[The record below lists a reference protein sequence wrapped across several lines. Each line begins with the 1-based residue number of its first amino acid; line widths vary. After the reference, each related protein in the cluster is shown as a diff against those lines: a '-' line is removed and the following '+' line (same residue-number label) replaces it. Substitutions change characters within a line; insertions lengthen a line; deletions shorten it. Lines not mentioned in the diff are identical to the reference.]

1 MKGILCALGISA
13 LVFGLI
19 SCDQNTLKLPLNGG
33 KTGNNIYVNPNTHW
47 TNSNTPAY
55 IGDISAYPQALQDV
69 ILRRFPRRAGI
80 ETAGVIFAGP
90 GELSANAGEL
100 TAAANSGAFVV
111 SPSLASLSL
120 LGANPKMA
128 PTSTGGTGPL
138 FVCYSGWGAG
148 HFYMMYDEPVPAPAQ
163 PGEPSMSEAEWE
175 ELLRANQDL
184 GSDGGK
190 SVTDFDNDPAHN
202 ENYYHTRINSFI
214 SWLDAEH
221 IRRSNFANV
230 PLHSS
235 YDQLEMNIEQSGQR
249 LTVDVPISIN
259 AYIDQATWSDPDYLN
274 KSSSVSID
282 FWILP
287 SYMLSSTGD
296 KAGDYYS
303 VVSCVTPHNE
313 AMWGPYVGEHGA
325 CRNRIYGFW
334 FGEMNVKTSL
344 LDADG
349 NAIPGLEYYS
359 RPVPENPNS
368 SKTYSEGTS
377 YSYSGSIS
385 GGVSGGEP
393 YLVESVSWGA
403 TYSSSTNY
411 TLDTINYSLDSSTPD
426 VKYHYWSENVKLTD
440 DWDDWSKINQNFPAP
455 VRTEFAAHS
464 SWVWHVPASVVKDG
478 DTQQFQ
484 LCTTVSIDYRTW
496 YHWRAS
502 IEYDDNLAHHWVN
515 LPAQTWTLDR
525 PDRTPWGFVSLRNA
539 SDYEMA
545 HVSIYKAGHESED
558 PIAVLSTSY
567 GKGDEALAGLWEGP
581 YSLTW
586 DFVDGNTGSVL
597 SSWIYENVQIH
608 QGKDKESATVKI
620 SSVDGKPRK

>member
-1 MKGILCALGISA
+1 MRRILWILGFSA
-13 LVFGLI
+13 LVLGVV
-19 SCDQNTLKLPLNGG
+19 SCDLNSLNIPLNDGG
-33 KTGNNIYVNPNTHW
+33 TGNNIYVNPNTHW
-47 TNSNTPAY
+47 PPSNTPAY
-55 IGDISAYPQALQDV
+55 IGDISAYPQELQTV
-69 ILRRFPRRAGI
+69 IKQRFSKQVSM

-90 GELSANAGEL
+90 SELSAHADKL
-100 TAAANSGAFVV
+100 TDAANSGAFVV
-111 SPSLASLSL
+111 TPTVSQLSL

-148 HFYMMYDEPVPAPAQ
+148 HFYMMYDEPVQAIPE
-163 PGEPSMSEAEWE
+163 PGESSMSDEQWQ
-175 ELLRANQDL
+175 ELASQNRLL
-184 GSDGGK
+184 GADGGD
-190 SVTDFDNDPAHN
+190 SVTDYDNDPAHN

-221 IRRSNFANV
+221 IRRSEFANV

-235 YDQLEMNIEQSGQR
+235 YDQLQMNIEQSGQR
-249 LTVDVPISIN
+249 LTVDVPITIN

-282 FWILP
+282 FWVLP

-303 VVSCVTPHNE
+303 IVSCITPHNE

-334 FGEMNVKTSL
+334 FGEMFVKTML
-344 LDADG
+344 WDANG
-349 NAIPGLEYYS
+349 NDIPGLEYYS
-359 RPVPENPNS
+359 RPIPENPNS
-368 SKTYSEGTS
+368 SKTYSDGTS

-411 TLDTINYSLDSSTPD
+411 TLDTINYSLDSSTPE
-426 VKYHYWSENVKLTD
+426 VVYHYWSENVVLTD
-440 DWDDWSKINQNFPAP
+440 DWDDWNKINQNFPAP

-464 SWVWHVPASVVKDG
+464 SWVWHVPASAVKDG

-484 LCTTVSIDYRTW
+484 LSTKVSINYRTW

-502 IEYDDNLAHHWVN
+502 VEYDDNMADHVVQ
-515 LPAQTWTLDR
+515 LPVQTWTLDK

-586 DFVDGNTGSVL
+586 DFVDGNTGSVV

-620 SSVDGKPRK
+620 STVDGKQRK

>member
-359 RPVPENPNS
+359 RPIPENPNS

-620 SSVDGKPRK
+620 STVDGKQRK

>member
-175 ELLRANQDL
+175 ELLRANQEL

>member
-1 MKGILCALGISA
+1 MKRFFWFLGISA
-13 LVFGLI
+13 LALGFV
-19 SCDQNTLKLPLNGG
+19 SCDQNAIIVPIDGG

-47 TNSNTPAY
+47 PPSNTPAY
-55 IGDISAYPQALQDV
+55 IGDISAYPQELQSV
-69 ILRRFPRRAGI
+69 IKQRFSKQVSM

-90 GELSANAGEL
+90 GELSAHADKL
-100 TAAANSGAFVV
+100 TDAANAGAFVV
-111 SPSLASLSL
+111 TPTVSQLSL

-128 PTSTGGTGPL
+128 PTSSGGTGPL

-148 HFYMMYDEPVPAPAQ
+148 HFFMMYDEPVQAIPA
-163 PGEPSMSEAEWE
+163 PGEPSMSDEEWQ
-175 ELLRANQDL
+175 ELVSKNRLL
-184 GSDGGK
+184 GEDGGK
-190 SVTDFDNDPAHN
+190 SVTDYDNDPAHN

-221 IRRSNFANV
+221 IRRSEFANV

-235 YDQLEMNIEQSGQR
+235 YDQLQMNIEQSGQR

-259 AYIDQATWSDPDYLN
+259 AYIDKATLSEPDYLN

-334 FGEMNVKTSL
+334 FGEMYLTTSL
-344 LDADG
+344 LDANG
-349 NAIPGLEYYS
+349 NAIPGLTYYT
-359 RPVPENPNS
+359 RPIPENPNS
-368 SKTYSEGTS
+368 SKTYSDGTS

-403 TYSSSTNY
+403 TFSSSTNY
-411 TLDTINYSLDSSTPD
+411 TLETINYSLDSSTPD
-426 VKYHYWSENVKLTD
+426 VKYHYWSENVVLTD

-464 SWVWHVPASVVKDG
+464 SWVWHIPASVVKDG
-478 DTQQFQ
+478 DAQQFQ
-484 LCTTVSIDYRTW
+484 ISTKVSIDYRTW

-502 IEYDDNLAHHWVN
+502 IEYDDNMAHHWVD
-515 LPAQTWTLDR
+515 LPVQTWTLDK

-608 QGKDKESATVKI
+608 QGADKESATVKI
-620 SSVDGKPRK
+620 STVDGKQRK

>member
-1 MKGILCALGISA
+1 MKRILWILGFSA
-13 LVFGLI
+13 LVLGVV
-19 SCDQNTLKLPLNGG
+19 SCDLNSLNVPLNDGE
-33 KTGNNIYVNPNTHW
+33 TGNNIYVNPNTHW
-47 TNSNTPAY
+47 PPSNTPAY
-55 IGDISAYPQALQDV
+55 IGDISAYPQELQTV
-69 ILRRFPRRAGI
+69 IKQRFSKQVSM

-90 GELSANAGEL
+90 SELSAHADKL
-100 TAAANSGAFVV
+100 TDAANSGAFVV
-111 SPSLASLSL
+111 TPTVSQLSL

-148 HFYMMYDEPVPAPAQ
+148 HFFMMYDEPVQAIPE
-163 PGEPSMSEAEWE
+163 PGESSMSDEQWQ
-175 ELLRANQDL
+175 ELASQNRLL
-184 GSDGGK
+184 GADGGK
-190 SVTDFDNDPAHN
+190 SVTDYDNDPAHN

-221 IRRSNFANV
+221 IRRSEFANV

-235 YDQLEMNIEQSGQR
+235 YDQLQMNIEQSGQR
-249 LTVDVPISIN
+249 LTVDVPITIN
-259 AYIDQATWSDPDYLN
+259 AYIDKATLSEPDYLN

-282 FWILP
+282 FWVLP

-303 VVSCVTPHNE
+303 IVSCVTPHNE

-334 FGEMNVKTSL
+334 FGEMFVKTML
-344 LDADG
+344 WDANG
-349 NAIPGLEYYS
+349 NDIPGLEYYS
-359 RPVPENPNS
+359 RPIPENPNS
-368 SKTYSEGTS
+368 SKTYSDGTS

-411 TLDTINYSLDSSTPD
+411 TLDTINYSLDSSTPE
-426 VKYHYWSENVKLTD
+426 VVYHYWSENVVLTD
-440 DWDDWSKINQNFPAP
+440 DWDDWNKINQNFPAP

-464 SWVWHVPASVVKDG
+464 SWVWHVPASAVKDG

-484 LCTTVSIDYRTW
+484 LSTKVSINYRTW

-502 IEYDDNLAHHWVN
+502 VEYDDNMADQ
-515 LPAQTWTLDR
+515 AR
-525 PDRTPWGFVSLRNA
+525 PYAMGLRQ
-539 SDYEMA
+539 S
-545 HVSIYKAGHESED
+545 
-558 PIAVLSTSY
+558 PQRLR
-567 GKGDEALAGLWEGP
+567 L
-581 YSLTW
+581 
-586 DFVDGNTGSVL
+586 
-597 SSWIYENVQIH
+597 
-608 QGKDKESATVKI
+608 
-620 SSVDGKPRK
+620 

>member
-1 MKGILCALGISA
+1 MKGILRALGISA

-19 SCDQNTLKLPLNGG
+19 SCDQNTLKLPLKGG

-100 TAAANSGAFVV
+100 TAAANSGAFIV
-111 SPSLASLSL
+111 SPTLASLSL

-128 PTSTGGTGPL
+128 PVSSEGTGPL

-148 HFYMMYDEPVPAPAQ
+148 QFYMMYDEPVPAPAQ

-359 RPVPENPNS
+359 RPIPENPNS
-368 SKTYSEGTS
+368 SKTYSDGTS

-478 DTQQFQ
+478 GTQQFQ

-586 DFVDGNTGSVL
+586 DFVDGNTGSVV

-608 QGKDKESATVKI
+608 QGKDQESATVKI

>member
-1 MKGILCALGISA
+1 MKRILWILGFSA
-13 LVFGLI
+13 LVLGVV
-19 SCDQNTLKLPLNGG
+19 SCDLNSLNVPLNDGE
-33 KTGNNIYVNPNTHW
+33 TGNNIYVNPNTHW
-47 TNSNTPAY
+47 PPSKTPAY
-55 IGDISAYPQALQDV
+55 IGDISAYPQELQTV
-69 ILRRFPRRAGI
+69 IKQRFSKQVSM

-90 GELSANAGEL
+90 SELSAHADKL
-100 TAAANSGAFVV
+100 TDAANSGAFVV
-111 SPSLASLSL
+111 TPTVSQLSL

-148 HFYMMYDEPVPAPAQ
+148 HFFMMYDEPVQAIPE
-163 PGEPSMSEAEWE
+163 PGESSMSDEQWQ
-175 ELLRANQDL
+175 ELASQNRLL
-184 GSDGGK
+184 GADGGD
-190 SVTDFDNDPAHN
+190 SVTDYDNDPAHN

-221 IRRSNFANV
+221 IRRSDFAKV

-235 YDQLEMNIEQSGQR
+235 YDQLQMNIEQSGQR

-259 AYIDQATWSDPDYLN
+259 AYIDQATWSNPDYLN

-282 FWILP
+282 FWVLP

-303 VVSCVTPHNE
+303 IVSCITPHNE

-334 FGEMNVKTSL
+334 FADMKSTISL

-359 RPVPENPNS
+359 RPIPENPNS
-368 SKTYSEGTS
+368 SKTYSDGTS

-385 GGVSGGEP
+385 GGVSGDSP
-393 YLVESVSWGA
+393 YLVETVSWGA

-426 VKYHYWSENVKLTD
+426 VKYHHWSENVVLTD
-440 DWDDWSKINQNFPAP
+440 DWDDWDKINKNFPAP

-484 LCTTVSIDYRTW
+484 LSATVSIDYRTW

-502 IEYDDNLAHHWVN
+502 IEYDDNMKDHWVD
-515 LPAQTWTLDR
+515 LPVQTWTLDK

-586 DFVDGNTGSVL
+586 DFVDGNTGSVV